1 MAILSKTQIDRLGD
15 RLRREPSS
23 EDDLRLLDQYRRSFG
38 TAYETV
44 ITTVRDRL
52 HLEPTGRPA
61 KSTSSII
68 EKLRR
73 ESIRLSQV
81 QDIAGCRVI
90 VADILAQDHTV
101 AILRET
107 FQEVRVMDRRTNPSY
122 DYRAVH
128 VIVETEGLSMEV
140 QVRSSLQ
147 HLWAELSERLSDVV
161 DSNIKY
167 GGGDQ
172 KVRTHLARMSRQVA
186 NLEEFETELESLRNE
201 LDPDEIRRVEHVR
214 QRMALMKASIA
225 ETLRNQISSVEELK
239 GSIQMIFLIEYYRPE
254 GRIVTFKTFDQS
266 ERSRAEQL
274 RLEIELDL
282 NRKKIDHEVVL
293 LEAADENALRKT
305 HRRYFEDI
313 SQIAKSL
320 GDGS

>member
-15 RLRREPSS
+15 RLKKGPPS
-23 EDDLRLLDQYRRSFG
+23 EDDLRLLVQFRRSFR

-52 HLEPTGRPA
+52 HLKPTGRPA

-128 VIVETEGLSMEV
+128 VIVEAEGLSMEV

-172 KVRTHLARMSRQVA
+172 KVRTHLAIMSRQVA

-239 GSIQMIFLIEYYRPE
+239 GQY
-254 GRIVTFKTFDQS
+254 K
-266 ERSRAEQL
+266 
-274 RLEIELDL
+274 
-282 NRKKIDHEVVL
+282 
-293 LEAADENALRKT
+293 
-305 HRRYFEDI
+305 
-313 SQIAKSL
+313 
-320 GDGS
+320 

>member
-1 MAILSKTQIDRLGD
+1 MATFSKTQIDRLGD
-15 RLRREPSS
+15 RLRREPFSQ
-23 EDDLRLLDQYRRSFG
+23 DDLRLLDQYRRSFG
-38 TAYETV
+38 AAYETV
-44 ITTVRDRL
+44 ITTIRDRL
-52 HLEPTGRPA
+52 QLEPTGRPA

-90 VADILAQDHTV
+90 VADILAQDQTV

-107 FQEVRVMDRRTNPSY
+107 FENIRIMDRRTNPSY
-122 DYRAVH
+122 GYRAVH
-128 VIVETEGLSMEV
+128 VIVEAGGLNMEV

-172 KVRTHLARMSRQVA
+172 KVRTHLAIMSRQVA
-186 NLEEFETELESLRNE
+186 DLEEFETELESLRNE

-214 QRMALMKASIA
+214 EKMALMKGSIA

-239 GSIQMIFLIEYYRPE
+239 GQN
-254 GRIVTFKTFDQS
+254 K
-266 ERSRAEQL
+266 
-274 RLEIELDL
+274 
-282 NRKKIDHEVVL
+282 
-293 LEAADENALRKT
+293 
-305 HRRYFEDI
+305 
-313 SQIAKSL
+313 
-320 GDGS
+320 